1 MIEYLHYQN
10 VAANAVIDMMVN
22 AISGES
28 QARFVTRP
36 SKVTMALEASAA
48 ASAEF
53 QVFSGSRTIVARSAC
68 DGGGTDGVFPNI
80 DQKAFSFLAAAGEKI
95 SVPVRETAGAGTVDI
110 MLTVSVEPIA

>member
-10 VAANAVIDMMVN
+10 VAANAVIDMMRD

-36 SKVTMALEASAA
+36 SKVTMAIEASAA

-53 QVFSGSRTIVARSAC
+53 QVFSGSRTIVARSAV

-80 DQKAFSFLAAAGEKI
+80 NEKAFSFLAAAGEKI

-110 MLTVSVEPIA
+110 MLTVSVEAIA